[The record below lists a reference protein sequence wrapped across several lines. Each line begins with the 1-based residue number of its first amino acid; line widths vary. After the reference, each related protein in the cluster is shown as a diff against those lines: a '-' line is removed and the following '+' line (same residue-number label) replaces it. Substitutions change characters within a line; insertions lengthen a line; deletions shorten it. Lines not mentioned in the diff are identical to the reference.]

1 MQMWLA
7 QKSKINSNVPNDKP
21 NWQRQFTH
29 NKSVKFSLKPGHPH
43 THTPDTHTG
52 ASNFKCCQFPSQFN
66 AKTDR
71 PLSIYVCIVYY
82 MYLVCSPSFLINNK
96 LISQNAVL
104 ARLDKDAR
112 FKYSFSIRFHCCPSR
127 VCTFFNLH
135 SNNERMPKLQWSVTN
150 SEIPYGQFGRTL
162 LCLIAKFA
170 CVYYAIVL
178 KFGV

>member
-21 NWQRQFTH
+21 NWQRQFTP
-29 NKSVKFSLKPGHPH
+29 NKSVKFSLKPGQRTH
-43 THTPDTHTG
+43 THLYLTHTQTHTG
-52 ASNFKCCQFPSQFN
+52 SSNFKCCQFRSQFN
-66 AKTDR
+66 AKAIDHF
-71 PLSIYVCIVYY
+71 IYVYY

-127 VCTFFNLH
+127 VCTFFNLN
-135 SNNERMPKLQWSVTN
+135 SNNKQIPKPLSSVTN
-150 SEIPYGQFGRTL
+150 SKIPYARF
-162 LCLIAKFA
+162 
-170 CVYYAIVL
+170 
-178 KFGV
+178 